1 MNIPRTNLDALQS
14 FAVFADTLN
23 FSESARLLHISQ
35 PALHA
40 KVRKLSEQLDAKL
53 YLRVGSALELTRTG
67 EQVARHARELL
78 ALNRSFVKGMEAG
91 SDRPVVTLAAG
102 EGAYLYLLGKALSQF
117 SGSGASPH
125 LQLLTRNRDESIQ
138 AVRAGQAQL
147 GIAPLGTVP
156 SDLHAVR
163 LTTVG
168 QVLVVPR
175 AHALASRKSVRLRDL
190 KGAQLIVPPAGKPHR
205 ELLGR
210 LLQAE
215 SVPWQPSLE
224 ANGWELMLR
233 FAQLGFGL
241 AVVNACCRMPKGLV
255 AIPLQGYPPLEYHVF
270 HSADRPPT
278 AHVQRLMDALL
289 AEGDHW
295 QAALRPAGRKAP

>member
-1 MNIPRTNLDALQS
+1 MDIPRTNLDALQS

-53 YLRVGSALELTRTG
+53 YLRVGSALQLTSAG

-78 ALNRSFVKGMEAG
+78 LLNQRFVKGLAQGQEQA
-91 SDRPVVTLAAG
+91 VVSLAAG

-117 SGSGASPH
+117 SGPGASPH
-125 LQLLTRNRDESIQ
+125 LQLLTRNRDASVQ

-147 GIAPLGTVP
+147 GIAPMGAVP
-156 SDLHAVR
+156 ADLHAVR
-163 LTTVG
+163 LTVVG
-168 QVLVVPR
+168 QVLVLPR
-175 AHALASRKSVRLRDL
+175 AHALASRRSVRLRDL
-190 KGAQLIVPPAGKPHR
+190 QGAQLIVPPAGRPHR

-215 SVPWQPSLE
+215 SVSWQPSLE
-224 ANGWELMLR
+224 ADGWELMLR

-241 AVVNACCRMPKGLV
+241 TVVNACCRIPKGLV
-255 AIPLQGYPPLEYHVF
+255 AVPLQGYPPLEYHLF
-270 HSADRPPT
+270 RAADRPPSVH
-278 AHVQRLMDALL
+278 AQRLWNALL
-289 AEGDHW
+289 AQADHW
-295 QAALRPAGRKAP
+295 KSA

>member
-1 MNIPRTNLDALQS
+1 M
-14 FAVFADTLN
+14 FADTLN
-23 FSESARLLHISQ
+23 FSESARQLHISQ

-53 YLRVGSALELTRTG
+53 YMRVGSSLELTHTG

-78 ALNRSFVKGMEAG
+78 TLNRRFVAG
-91 SDRPVVTLAAG
+91 LETGREKPVVTLAAG

-117 SGSGASPH
+117 SGPDASPH

-147 GIAPLGTVP
+147 GIAPLGSVP
-156 SDLHAVR
+156 ADLHAVR
-163 LTTVG
+163 LTVVG

-175 AHALASRKSVRLRDL
+175 AHALAGRKSVRLRDL
-190 KGAQLIVPPAGKPHR
+190 KGAPLIVPPAGKPHR

-233 FAQLGFGL
+233 FAQLGFGVT
-241 AVVNACCRMPKGLV
+241 VVNACCRIPKGLV
-255 AIPLQGYPPLEYHVF
+255 AIPLSGYPPLEYHVF
-270 HSADRPPT
+270 HSADRPPNT
-278 AHVQRLMDALL
+278 HMQRIMDALL
-289 AEGDHW
+289 SHGDHW
-295 QAALRPAGRKAP
+295 QSALQLASRKIS

>member
-1 MNIPRTNLDALQS
+1 MDIPRTNLDALQS

-53 YLRVGSALELTRTG
+53 YVRVGSALELTSTG

-78 ALNRSFVKGMEAG
+78 MLNQRFAKGLAAG
-91 SDRPVVTLAAG
+91 QDRPVVTLAAG

-117 SGSGASPH
+117 SGPGASPH
-125 LQLLTRNRDESIQ
+125 LQLLTRNRDEAIQ
-138 AVRAGQAQL
+138 AVRAGHAQL
-147 GIAPLGTVP
+147 GIAPLGTAP
-156 SDLHAVR
+156 ADLHAVR
-163 LTTVG
+163 LTVVG

-175 AHALASRKSVRLRDL
+175 GHALAARKSVRLRDL
-190 KGAQLIVPPAGKPHR
+190 KGAQLIVPPAGRPHR

-215 SVPWQPSLE
+215 SVPWHAALE
-224 ANGWELMLR
+224 ADGWELMLR

-241 AVVNACCRMPKGLV
+241 AVVNACCRIPKGLV
-255 AIPLQGYPPLEYHVF
+255 AVPLQGYPPLEYHVF
-270 HSADRPPT
+270 HAADRPPA
-278 AHVQRLMDALL
+278 AHVQRLCSALL
-289 AEGDHW
+289 AHGDHW
-295 QAALRPAGRKAP
+295 KTT

>member
-1 MNIPRTNLDALQS
+1 MDVPRTNLDALQS
-14 FAVFADTLN
+14 FAMFADTLN

-40 KVRKLSEQLDAKL
+40 KVRKLSEQLDATL
-53 YLRVGSALELTRTG
+53 YVRVGSALQLTQTG

-78 ALNRSFVKGMEAG
+78 TFNRRFVKGLAVG
-91 SDRPVVTLAAG
+91 QDTPVVTLAAG

-117 SGSGASPH
+117 SGPGASPH
-125 LQLLTRNRDESIQ
+125 LQLLTRNRDEAVQ

-156 SDLHAVR
+156 ADLQARR
-163 LTTVG
+163 LTSVG

-175 AHALASRKSVRLRDL
+175 THALAGRKSVRLRDL
-190 KGAQLIVPPAGKPHR
+190 KGAHLIVPPAGRPHR

-241 AVVNACCRMPKGLV
+241 AVVNACCRIPRELV

-270 HSADRPPT
+270 HAADRPPT
-278 AHVQRLMDALL
+278 PHEQRLKDALL
-289 AEGDHW
+289 AHADHW
-295 QAALRPAGRKAP
+295 RAALQSSGRKAP

>member
-1 MNIPRTNLDALQS
+1 MDIPRTNLDALQS

-40 KVRKLSEQLDAKL
+40 KVRKLSEQLDARL
-53 YLRVGSALELTRTG
+53 YLRVGSALQLTSAG

-78 ALNRSFVKGMEAG
+78 LLNQRFVKGLAQGQEQA
-91 SDRPVVTLAAG
+91 VVSLAAG

-117 SGSGASPH
+117 SGPGASPH
-125 LQLLTRNRDESIQ
+125 LQLLTRNRDASVQ

-147 GIAPLGTVP
+147 GIAPLGAVP
-156 SDLHAVR
+156 ADLHAVR
-163 LTTVG
+163 LTVVG
-168 QVLVVPR
+168 QVLVLPR
-175 AHALASRKSVRLRDL
+175 AHALASRRSVRLRDL
-190 KGAQLIVPPAGKPHR
+190 QGASLIVPPAGRPHR

-224 ANGWELMLR
+224 ADGWELMLR

-241 AVVNACCRMPKGLV
+241 TVVNACCRIPKGLV
-255 AIPLQGYPPLEYHVF
+255 AVPLQGYPPLEYHLF
-270 HSADRPPT
+270 RAADRPPSEH
-278 AHVQRLMDALL
+278 AQRLWNALL
-289 AEGDHW
+289 AQADHW
-295 QAALRPAGRKAP
+295 KNA

>member
-1 MNIPRTNLDALQS
+1 VDIPRTNLDALQS

-40 KVRKLSEQLDAKL
+40 KVRKLSEQLDARL
-53 YLRVGSALELTRTG
+53 YLRVGSALQLTSAG

-78 ALNRSFVKGMEAG
+78 LLNQRFVKGLAQGQEQA
-91 SDRPVVTLAAG
+91 VVSLAAG

-117 SGSGASPH
+117 SGPGASPH
-125 LQLLTRNRDESIQ
+125 LQLLTRNRDASVQ

-156 SDLHAVR
+156 ADLHAVR
-163 LTTVG
+163 LTVVG
-168 QVLVVPR
+168 QVLVLPR
-175 AHALASRKSVRLRDL
+175 AHALASRRSVRLRDL
-190 KGAQLIVPPAGKPHR
+190 QGAQLIVPPAGRPHR

-215 SVPWQPSLE
+215 SVSWQPSLE
-224 ANGWELMLR
+224 ADGWELMLR

-241 AVVNACCRMPKGLV
+241 TVVNACCRIPKGLV
-255 AIPLQGYPPLEYHVF
+255 AVPLQGYPPLEYHLF
-270 HSADRPPT
+270 RAADRPPSGH
-278 AHVQRLMDALL
+278 AQRLWNALL
-289 AEGDHW
+289 AQADHW
-295 QAALRPAGRKAP
+295 KSA

>member
-1 MNIPRTNLDALQS
+1 MDIPRTNLDALQS

-53 YLRVGSALELTRTG
+53 YLRVGSALQLTNAG

-78 ALNRSFVKGMEAG
+78 LLNQRFVKGLAQGQEQ
-91 SDRPVVTLAAG
+91 VVVSLAAG

-117 SGSGASPH
+117 SGPGASPH
-125 LQLLTRNRDESIQ
+125 LQLLTRNRDASVQ

-147 GIAPLGTVP
+147 GIAPLGAVP
-156 SDLHAVR
+156 ADLHAVR
-163 LTTVG
+163 LTVVG
-168 QVLVVPR
+168 QVLVLPR
-175 AHALASRKSVRLRDL
+175 AHALASRRSVRLRDL
-190 KGAQLIVPPAGKPHR
+190 QGVSLIVPPAGRPHR

-215 SVPWQPSLE
+215 SVSWQPSLE
-224 ANGWELMLR
+224 ADGWELMLR

-241 AVVNACCRMPKGLV
+241 TVVNACCRIPKGLV
-255 AIPLQGYPPLEYHVF
+255 AVPLQGYPPLEYHLF
-270 HSADRPPT
+270 RAADRPPSVH
-278 AHVQRLMDALL
+278 AQRLWNALL
-289 AEGDHW
+289 AQADHW
-295 QAALRPAGRKAP
+295 KNA

>member
-1 MNIPRTNLDALQS
+1 MDIPRTNLDALQS

-23 FSESARLLHISQ
+23 FSESARRLHISQ

-53 YLRVGSALELTRTG
+53 YVRVGSALALTDAG

-78 ALNRSFVKGMEAG
+78 LLNQRFVKGLAEG
-91 SDRPVVTLAAG
+91 HDQPVVTLAAG

-117 SGSGASPH
+117 SGAGASPH
-125 LQLLTRNRDESIQ
+125 LQLLTRNRDEAVQ

-156 SDLHAVR
+156 ADLHAVR
-163 LTTVG
+163 LTVVG

-175 AHALASRKSVRLRDL
+175 THALAARKSVRLRDL
-190 KGAQLIVPPAGKPHR
+190 KGAQLIVPPAGRPHR

-241 AVVNACCRMPKGLV
+241 TVVNACCRMPKGLAGV
-255 AIPLQGYPPLEYHVF
+255 ALQGYPALEYHLF
-270 HSADRPPT
+270 RAADRPPN
-278 AHVQRLMDALL
+278 AHVQRLWNALL
-289 AEGDHW
+289 AHGDHW
-295 QAALRPAGRKAP
+295 KTA

>member
-1 MNIPRTNLDALQS
+1 MDIPRTNLDALQS

-40 KVRKLSEQLDAKL
+40 KVRKLAEQLDAKL
-53 YLRVGSALELTRTG
+53 YLRVGSALQLTSAG

-78 ALNRSFVKGMEAG
+78 LLNQRFVKGLAQGQEQA
-91 SDRPVVTLAAG
+91 VVSLAAG

-117 SGSGASPH
+117 SGPGASPH
-125 LQLLTRNRDESIQ
+125 LQLLTRNRDASVQ

-147 GIAPLGTVP
+147 GIAPLGGVP
-156 SDLHAVR
+156 ADLHAVR
-163 LTTVG
+163 LTVVG
-168 QVLVVPR
+168 QVLVLPR
-175 AHALASRKSVRLRDL
+175 AHALASRRSVRLRDL
-190 KGAQLIVPPAGKPHR
+190 QGANLIVPPAGRPHR

-215 SVPWQPSLE
+215 SVSWQPSLE
-224 ANGWELMLR
+224 ADGWELMLR

-241 AVVNACCRMPKGLV
+241 TVVNACCRIPKGLV
-255 AIPLQGYPPLEYHVF
+255 AVPLQGYPPLEYHLF
-270 HSADRPPT
+270 RAADRPPSVH
-278 AHVQRLMDALL
+278 AQRLWNALL
-289 AEGDHW
+289 AQADHW
-295 QAALRPAGRKAP
+295 KNA

>member
-1 MNIPRTNLDALQS
+1 MDIPRTNLDALQS

-53 YLRVGSALELTRTG
+53 YLRVGSALQLTSAG

-78 ALNRSFVKGMEAG
+78 LLNQRFVKGLAQGQEQA
-91 SDRPVVTLAAG
+91 VVSLAAG

-117 SGSGASPH
+117 SGPGASPH
-125 LQLLTRNRDESIQ
+125 LQLLTRNRDASVQ

-147 GIAPLGTVP
+147 GIAPLGAVP
-156 SDLHAVR
+156 ADLHAVR
-163 LTTVG
+163 LTIVG
-168 QVLVVPR
+168 QVLVLPR
-175 AHALASRKSVRLRDL
+175 AHALASRRSVRLRDL
-190 KGAQLIVPPAGKPHR
+190 QGAQLIVPPAGRPHR

-215 SVPWQPSLE
+215 SVAWQPSLE
-224 ANGWELMLR
+224 ADGWELMLR

-241 AVVNACCRMPKGLV
+241 TVVNACCRIPKGLV
-255 AIPLQGYPPLEYHVF
+255 AVPLQGYPPLEYHLF
-270 HSADRPPT
+270 RAADRPPSVH
-278 AHVQRLMDALL
+278 AQRLWNALL
-289 AEGDHW
+289 AQADHW
-295 QAALRPAGRKAP
+295 KNA

>member
-1 MNIPRTNLDALQS
+1 MDIPRTNLDALQS

-53 YLRVGSALELTRTG
+53 YLRVGSALQLTSAG

-78 ALNRSFVKGMEAG
+78 LLNQRFVKGLAQGQEQA
-91 SDRPVVTLAAG
+91 VVSLAAG

-117 SGSGASPH
+117 SGPGASPH
-125 LQLLTRNRDESIQ
+125 LQLLTRNRDASVQ

-147 GIAPLGTVP
+147 GIAPLGAVP
-156 SDLHAVR
+156 ADLHAVR
-163 LTTVG
+163 LTVVG
-168 QVLVVPR
+168 QVLVLPR
-175 AHALASRKSVRLRDL
+175 AHALASRRSVRLRDL
-190 KGAQLIVPPAGKPHR
+190 QGTNLIVPPAGRPHR

-215 SVPWQPSLE
+215 SVSWQPSLE
-224 ANGWELMLR
+224 ADGWELMLR

-241 AVVNACCRMPKGLV
+241 TVVNACCRIPKGLV
-255 AIPLQGYPPLEYHVF
+255 AVPLQGYPPLEYHLF
-270 HSADRPPT
+270 RAADRPPSVH
-278 AHVQRLMDALL
+278 AQRLWNALL
-289 AEGDHW
+289 AQADHW
-295 QAALRPAGRKAP
+295 KSA

>member
-1 MNIPRTNLDALQS
+1 MDIPRTNLDALQS

-53 YLRVGSALELTRTG
+53 YVRVGSALELTGAG

-78 ALNRSFVKGMEAG
+78 AFNQRFVKGLVAG
-91 SDRPVVTLAAG
+91 QDTPVVTLAAG
-102 EGAYLYLLGKALSQF
+102 EGAYLYLLGRALSQF
-117 SGSGASPH
+117 SGPGASPH

-147 GIAPLGTVP
+147 GIAPLGTTP
-156 SDLHAVR
+156 SDLAAVR
-163 LTTVG
+163 LTAVG

-175 AHALASRKSVRLRDL
+175 AHALASRKSVRLRAL
-190 KGAQLIVPPAGKPHR
+190 KDAQVIVPPAGRPHR

-241 AVVNACCRMPKGLV
+241 TVVNACCRIPKGLV
-255 AIPLQGYPPLEYHVF
+255 AIPLHGYPPLEYHVF
-270 HSADRPPT
+270 RAADRSPT
-278 AHVQRLMDALL
+278 SHERRLMDALL
-289 AEGDHW
+289 AHGDHW
-295 QAALRPAGRKAP
+295 KTP

>member
-1 MNIPRTNLDALQS
+1 MDIPRTNLDALQS

-40 KVRKLSEQLDAKL
+40 KVRKLAEQLDAKL
-53 YLRVGSALELTRTG
+53 YLRVGSALQLTNAG

-78 ALNRSFVKGMEAG
+78 LLNQRFVKGLAQGQEQA
-91 SDRPVVTLAAG
+91 VVSLAAG

-117 SGSGASPH
+117 SGPGASPH
-125 LQLLTRNRDESIQ
+125 LQLLTRNRDASVQ

-147 GIAPLGTVP
+147 GIAPLGAVP
-156 SDLHAVR
+156 ADLHAVR
-163 LTTVG
+163 LTVVG
-168 QVLVVPR
+168 QVLVLPR
-175 AHALASRKSVRLRDL
+175 AHALASRRSVRLRDL
-190 KGAQLIVPPAGKPHR
+190 QGAQLIVPPAGRPHR

-215 SVPWQPSLE
+215 SVAWQPSLE
-224 ANGWELMLR
+224 ADGWELMLR

-241 AVVNACCRMPKGLV
+241 TVVNACCRIPKGLV
-255 AIPLQGYPPLEYHVF
+255 AVPLQGYPPLEYHLF
-270 HSADRPPT
+270 RAADRPPSVH
-278 AHVQRLMDALL
+278 AQRLWNALL
-289 AEGDHW
+289 AQADHW
-295 QAALRPAGRKAP
+295 KSA

>member
-1 MNIPRTNLDALQS
+1 VDIPRTNLDALQS

-53 YLRVGSALELTRTG
+53 YLRVGSALQLTSAG

-78 ALNRSFVKGMEAG
+78 LLNQRFVKGLAQGQEQA
-91 SDRPVVTLAAG
+91 VVSLAAG

-117 SGSGASPH
+117 SGPGASPH
-125 LQLLTRNRDESIQ
+125 LQLLTRNRDASVQ

-147 GIAPLGTVP
+147 GIAPLGAVP
-156 SDLHAVR
+156 ADLHAVR
-163 LTTVG
+163 LTVVG
-168 QVLVVPR
+168 QVLVLPR
-175 AHALASRKSVRLRDL
+175 AHALASRRSVRLRDL
-190 KGAQLIVPPAGKPHR
+190 QGAQLIVPPAGRPHR

-215 SVPWQPSLE
+215 SVSWQPSLE
-224 ANGWELMLR
+224 ADGWELMLR

-241 AVVNACCRMPKGLV
+241 TVVNACCRIPKGLV
-255 AIPLQGYPPLEYHVF
+255 AVPLQGYPPLEYHLF
-270 HSADRPPT
+270 RAADRPPSVH
-278 AHVQRLMDALL
+278 AQRLWNALL
-289 AEGDHW
+289 AQADHW
-295 QAALRPAGRKAP
+295 KNA

>member
-1 MNIPRTNLDALQS
+1 MEIPRTNLDALQS

-53 YLRVGSALELTRTG
+53 YVRVGSALELTGAG

-78 ALNRSFVKGMEAG
+78 AFNQRFVKGLVAG
-91 SDRPVVTLAAG
+91 QDAPVVTLAAG
-102 EGAYLYLLGKALSQF
+102 EGAYLYLLGRALSQF
-117 SGSGASPH
+117 SGPGASPH

-138 AVRAGQAQL
+138 SVRAGQAQL
-147 GIAPLGTVP
+147 GIAPLGTTP
-156 SDLHAVR
+156 SDLAAVR
-163 LTTVG
+163 LTAVG

-190 KGAQLIVPPAGKPHR
+190 KDAQLIVPPAGRPHR

-215 SVPWQPSLE
+215 SVPWKPSLE

-241 AVVNACCRMPKGLV
+241 TVVNACCRIPKGLV
-255 AIPLQGYPPLEYHVF
+255 AIPLHGYPPLEYHVF
-270 HSADRPPT
+270 HAADRPPT
-278 AHVQRLMDALL
+278 SHERRLMDALL
-289 AEGDHW
+289 AHGDHW
-295 QAALRPAGRKAP
+295 KTP

>member
-1 MNIPRTNLDALQS
+1 MDIPRTNLDALQS

-40 KVRKLSEQLDAKL
+40 KVRKLSEQLDATL
-53 YLRVGSALELTRTG
+53 YVRVGSALQLTQAG

-78 ALNRSFVKGMEAG
+78 TFNRRFVKGLAMG
-91 SDRPVVTLAAG
+91 QDTPVVTLAAG

-117 SGSGASPH
+117 SGPGTSPH
-125 LQLLTRNRDESIQ
+125 LQLLTRNRDEAIQ

-156 SDLHAVR
+156 ADLQARR
-163 LTTVG
+163 LTSVG

-175 AHALASRKSVRLRDL
+175 THALAARKSVRLRDL
-190 KGAQLIVPPAGKPHR
+190 KGAHLIVPPAGRPHR

-233 FAQLGFGL
+233 FAQMGFGL
-241 AVVNACCRMPKGLV
+241 TVVNACCRIPRELV
-255 AIPLQGYPPLEYHVF
+255 GIPLQGYPPLEYHVF
-270 HSADRPPT
+270 HAADRPPT
-278 AHVQRLMDALL
+278 AHEQRLKDALL
-289 AEGDHW
+289 SHADHW
-295 QAALRPAGRKAP
+295 RAALQSSGRKAP

>member
-1 MNIPRTNLDALQS
+1 MDIPRTNLDALQS

-53 YLRVGSALELTRTG
+53 YLRVGSALQLTNAG

-78 ALNRSFVKGMEAG
+78 LLNQRFVKGLAQGQEQA
-91 SDRPVVTLAAG
+91 VVSLAAG

-117 SGSGASPH
+117 SGPGASPH
-125 LQLLTRNRDESIQ
+125 LQLLTRNRDAAVQ

-147 GIAPLGTVP
+147 GIAPLGAVP
-156 SDLHAVR
+156 ADLHAVR
-163 LTTVG
+163 LTVVG
-168 QVLVVPR
+168 QVLVLPR
-175 AHALASRKSVRLRDL
+175 AHALASRRSVRLRDL
-190 KGAQLIVPPAGKPHR
+190 QGASLIVPPAGRPHR
-205 ELLGR
+205 ELLAR

-215 SVPWQPSLE
+215 SVAWQPSLE
-224 ANGWELMLR
+224 ADGWELMLR

-241 AVVNACCRMPKGLV
+241 TVVNACCRIPKGLV
-255 AIPLQGYPPLEYHVF
+255 AVPLQGYPPLEYHLF
-270 HSADRPPT
+270 RAADRPPSVH
-278 AHVQRLMDALL
+278 AQRLWNALL
-289 AEGDHW
+289 AQADHW
-295 QAALRPAGRKAP
+295 KNA

>member
-1 MNIPRTNLDALQS
+1 MDVPRTNLDALQS

-40 KVRKLSEQLDAKL
+40 KVRKLAEQLDATL
-53 YLRVGSALELTRTG
+53 YLRVGSALELTSAG

-78 ALNRSFVKGMEAG
+78 MLNRRLVQGMETG
-91 SDRPVVTLAAG
+91 RDRPAVTLAAG

-117 SGSGASPH
+117 SGPGASPH

-156 SDLHAVR
+156 ADLRAVR
-163 LTTVG
+163 LTVVG
-168 QVLVVPR
+168 QALVVPR
-175 AHALASRKSVRLRDL
+175 AHALAARKSVRLRDL
-190 KGAQLIVPPAGKPHR
+190 KGMQLIVPPAGKPHR

-215 SVPWQPSLE
+215 SIPWQPSLE

-233 FAQLGFGL
+233 FAQLGFG
-241 AVVNACCRMPKGLV
+241 ATVVNACCRIPKGLA
-255 AIPLQGYPPLEYHVF
+255 AIPLSGYPPLEYHVF
-270 HSADRPPT
+270 HAADRAPN
-278 AHVQRLMDALL
+278 AHVQRLLDALL
-289 AEGDHW
+289 AHGDHW
-295 QAALRPAGRKAP
+295 QAVFQTARKTA

>member
-1 MNIPRTNLDALQS
+1 MDIPRTNLDALQS

-53 YLRVGSALELTRTG
+53 YVRVGSALALTAAG

-78 ALNRSFVKGMEAG
+78 LLNRRFVKGLAEG
-91 SDRPVVTLAAG
+91 HDRPVVTLAAG

-117 SGSGASPH
+117 SGPGASPH
-125 LQLLTRNRDESIQ
+125 LQLLTRDRDEAVQ

-147 GIAPLGTVP
+147 GVAPLGTVP
-156 SDLHAVR
+156 ADLRAVR
-163 LTTVG
+163 LTVVG

-175 AHALASRKSVRLRDL
+175 AHALAGRKSVRLRDL
-190 KGAQLIVPPAGKPHR
+190 KGAQLIVPPAGRPHR

-224 ANGWELMLR
+224 AHGWELMLR

-241 AVVNACCRMPKGLV
+241 TVVNACCRMPKGLV
-255 AIPLQGYPPLEYHVF
+255 AVPLQGYPPLEYHLF
-270 HSADRPPT
+270 HAADRPPS
-278 AHVQRLMDALL
+278 AHVQRLWTALL
-289 AEGDHW
+289 A
-295 QAALRPAGRKAP
+295 QADQWKTP

>member
-1 MNIPRTNLDALQS
+1 MDIPRTNLDALQS
-14 FAVFADTLN
+14 FAVFANTLN

-53 YLRVGSALELTRTG
+53 YLRVGSALQLTSAG

-78 ALNRSFVKGMEAG
+78 LLNQRFVKGLAQGQEQA
-91 SDRPVVTLAAG
+91 VVSLAAG

-117 SGSGASPH
+117 SGPGASPH
-125 LQLLTRNRDESIQ
+125 LQLLTRNRDASVQ

-147 GIAPLGTVP
+147 GIAPLGAVP
-156 SDLHAVR
+156 ADLHAVR
-163 LTTVG
+163 LTVVG
-168 QVLVVPR
+168 QVLVLPR
-175 AHALASRKSVRLRDL
+175 AHALASRRSVRLRDL
-190 KGAQLIVPPAGKPHR
+190 QGASLIVPPAGRPHR

-224 ANGWELMLR
+224 ADGWELMLR

-241 AVVNACCRMPKGLV
+241 TVVNACCRIPKGLV
-255 AIPLQGYPPLEYHVF
+255 AVPLQGYPPLEYHLF
-270 HSADRPPT
+270 RAADRPPSVH
-278 AHVQRLMDALL
+278 AQRLWNALL
-289 AEGDHW
+289 AQADHW
-295 QAALRPAGRKAP
+295 KSA

>member
-1 MNIPRTNLDALQS
+1 MDIPRTNLDALQS

-40 KVRKLSEQLDAKL
+40 KVRKLAEQLDARL
-53 YLRVGSALELTRTG
+53 YLRVGSALQLTSAG

-78 ALNRSFVKGMEAG
+78 LLNQRFVKGLAQGQEQA
-91 SDRPVVTLAAG
+91 VVSLAAG

-117 SGSGASPH
+117 SGPGASPH
-125 LQLLTRNRDESIQ
+125 LQLLTRNRDAAVQ

-147 GIAPLGTVP
+147 GIAPLGAVP
-156 SDLHAVR
+156 ADLHAVR
-163 LTTVG
+163 LTVVG
-168 QVLVVPR
+168 QVLVLPR
-175 AHALASRKSVRLRDL
+175 AHALASRRTVRLRDL
-190 KGAQLIVPPAGKPHR
+190 QGAQLIVPPAGRPHR

-215 SVPWQPSLE
+215 SVAWQPSLE
-224 ANGWELMLR
+224 ADGWELMLR

-241 AVVNACCRMPKGLV
+241 TVVNACCRIPKGLV
-255 AIPLQGYPPLEYHVF
+255 AVPLQGYPPLEYHLF
-270 HSADRPPT
+270 RAADRPPSVH
-278 AHVQRLMDALL
+278 AQRLWNALL
-289 AEGDHW
+289 AQADHW
-295 QAALRPAGRKAP
+295 KSA

>member
-1 MNIPRTNLDALQS
+1 MEIPRTNLDALQS

-40 KVRKLSEQLDAKL
+40 KVRKLSEQLDARL
-53 YLRVGSALELTRTG
+53 YVRVGSALELTSAG

-78 ALNRSFVKGMEAG
+78 LLNQRFVKGLADG
-91 SDRPVVTLAAG
+91 QDKPVATLAAG
-102 EGAYLYLLGKALSQF
+102 EGAYLYLLGKALSKF
-117 SGSGASPH
+117 SGPGASPH
-125 LQLLTRNRDESIQ
+125 LQLLTRNRDEAIQ

-156 SDLHAVR
+156 ADLHAVR
-163 LTTVG
+163 LTVVG
-168 QVLVVPR
+168 QVLVMPR
-175 AHALASRKSVRLRDL
+175 AHALASRKHVRLRDL
-190 KGAQLIVPPAGKPHR
+190 RDAQLIVPPVGRPHR
-205 ELLGR
+205 EMLGR

-241 AVVNACCRMPKGLV
+241 AVVNACCRIPKGLV
-255 AIPLQGYPPLEYHVF
+255 AVPLQGYPPLEYHLF
-270 HSADRPPT
+270 HAHDRPRSV
-278 AHVQRLMDALL
+278 HVQRLWDELL
-289 AEGDHW
+289 AHADHW
-295 QAALRPAGRKAP
+295 KTA

>member
-1 MNIPRTNLDALQS
+1 MEIPRTNLDALQS

-40 KVRKLSEQLDAKL
+40 KVRKLSEQLDARL
-53 YLRVGSALELTRTG
+53 YLRVGSALQLTSAG

-78 ALNRSFVKGMEAG
+78 LLNQRFVKGLAQGQEQA
-91 SDRPVVTLAAG
+91 VVSLAAG

-117 SGSGASPH
+117 SGPGASPH
-125 LQLLTRNRDESIQ
+125 LQLLTRNRDASVQ

-147 GIAPLGTVP
+147 GIAPLGGVP
-156 SDLHAVR
+156 ADLHAVR
-163 LTTVG
+163 LTVVG
-168 QVLVVPR
+168 QVLVLPR
-175 AHALASRKSVRLRDL
+175 AHALASRRSVRLRDL
-190 KGAQLIVPPAGKPHR
+190 QGANLIVPPAGRPHR

-215 SVPWQPSLE
+215 SVSWQPSLE
-224 ANGWELMLR
+224 ADGWELMLR

-241 AVVNACCRMPKGLV
+241 TVVNVCCRIPKGLV
-255 AIPLQGYPPLEYHVF
+255 AVPLQGYPPLEYHLF
-270 HSADRPPT
+270 RAADRPPSVH
-278 AHVQRLMDALL
+278 AQRLWNALL
-289 AEGDHW
+289 AQADHW
-295 QAALRPAGRKAP
+295 KNA

>member
-1 MNIPRTNLDALQS
+1 VDIPRTNLDALQS

-53 YLRVGSALELTRTG
+53 YLRVGSALQLTNAG

-78 ALNRSFVKGMEAG
+78 LLNQRFVKGLAQGQEQA
-91 SDRPVVTLAAG
+91 VVSLAAG

-117 SGSGASPH
+117 SGPGASPH
-125 LQLLTRNRDESIQ
+125 LQLLTRNRDAAVQ

-147 GIAPLGTVP
+147 GIAPLGAVP
-156 SDLHAVR
+156 ADLHAVR
-163 LTTVG
+163 LTVVG
-168 QVLVVPR
+168 QVLVLPR
-175 AHALASRKSVRLRDL
+175 AHALASRRSVRLRDL
-190 KGAQLIVPPAGKPHR
+190 QGASLIVPPAGRPHR
-205 ELLGR
+205 ELLAR

-215 SVPWQPSLE
+215 SVAWQPSLE
-224 ANGWELMLR
+224 ADGWELMLR

-241 AVVNACCRMPKGLV
+241 TVVNACCRIPKGLV
-255 AIPLQGYPPLEYHVF
+255 AVPLQGYPPLEYHLF
-270 HSADRPPT
+270 RAADRPPSVH
-278 AHVQRLMDALL
+278 AQRLWNALL
-289 AEGDHW
+289 AQADHW
-295 QAALRPAGRKAP
+295 KNA

>member
-1 MNIPRTNLDALQS
+1 MDIPRTNLDALQS

-53 YLRVGSALELTRTG
+53 YVRVGSALELTGAG
-67 EQVARHARELL
+67 EQVARHARELF
-78 ALNRSFVKGMEAG
+78 AFNQRFVKGLVAG
-91 SDRPVVTLAAG
+91 QDTPVVTLAAG
-102 EGAYLYLLGKALSQF
+102 EGAYLYLLGRALSQF
-117 SGSGASPH
+117 SGPGASPH

-147 GIAPLGTVP
+147 GIAPLGTTP
-156 SDLHAVR
+156 SDLAAVR
-163 LTTVG
+163 LTAVG

-190 KGAQLIVPPAGKPHR
+190 KDAQLIVPPAGRPYR

-215 SVPWQPSLE
+215 SVPWEPSLE

-241 AVVNACCRMPKGLV
+241 TVVNACCRIPKGLV
-255 AIPLQGYPPLEYHVF
+255 AIPLHGYPPLEYHVF
-270 HSADRPPT
+270 HAADRPPT
-278 AHVQRLMDALL
+278 SHERRLMGALL
-289 AEGDHW
+289 AHGDHW
-295 QAALRPAGRKAP
+295 KTP

>member
-1 MNIPRTNLDALQS
+1 MDIPRTNLDALQS

-53 YLRVGSALELTRTG
+53 YVRVGSALALTGAG

-78 ALNRSFVKGMEAG
+78 TLNQRFVKGLAAG
-91 SDRPVVTLAAG
+91 HDTPAVTLAAG

-117 SGSGASPH
+117 SGPAASPH
-125 LQLLTRNRDESIQ
+125 LHLLTRNRDEAVR

-156 SDLHAVR
+156 ADLHAVR
-163 LTTVG
+163 LTAVG

-175 AHALASRKSVRLRDL
+175 GHALAARKSVRLRDL
-190 KGAQLIVPPAGKPHR
+190 KGAQLVVPPAGRPHR

-224 ANGWELMLR
+224 ADGWELMLR

-241 AVVNACCRMPKGLV
+241 TVVNACCRIPKGLV
-255 AIPLQGYPPLEYHVF
+255 AVPLQGYPPLDYHLF
-270 HSADRPPT
+270 HAADRPPAT
-278 AHVQRLMDALL
+278 HVLRLWNALL
-289 AEGDHW
+289 AHGDHW
-295 QAALRPAGRKAP
+295 KTT

>member
-1 MNIPRTNLDALQS
+1 MDIPRTNLDALQS

-53 YLRVGSALELTRTG
+53 YLRVGSALQLTSAG

-78 ALNRSFVKGMEAG
+78 LLNQRFVKGLAQGQEQA
-91 SDRPVVTLAAG
+91 VVSLAAG

-117 SGSGASPH
+117 SGPGASPH
-125 LQLLTRNRDESIQ
+125 LQLLTRNRDASVQ

-147 GIAPLGTVP
+147 GIAPLGAVP
-156 SDLHAVR
+156 ADLHAVR
-163 LTTVG
+163 LTVVG
-168 QVLVVPR
+168 QVLVLPR
-175 AHALASRKSVRLRDL
+175 AHALASRRSVRLRDL
-190 KGAQLIVPPAGKPHR
+190 QGANLIVPPAGRPHR

-215 SVPWQPSLE
+215 SVSWQPSLE
-224 ANGWELMLR
+224 ADGWELMLR

-241 AVVNACCRMPKGLV
+241 TVVNACCRIPKGLV
-255 AIPLQGYPPLEYHVF
+255 AVPLQGYPPLEYHLF
-270 HSADRPPT
+270 RAADRPPSVH
-278 AHVQRLMDALL
+278 AQRLWNALL
-289 AEGDHW
+289 AQADHW
-295 QAALRPAGRKAP
+295 KSA

>member
-1 MNIPRTNLDALQS
+1 MDIPRTNLDALQS

-40 KVRKLSEQLDAKL
+40 KVRKLAEQLDAKL
-53 YLRVGSALELTRTG
+53 YLRVGSALQLTNAG

-78 ALNRSFVKGMEAG
+78 LLNQRFVKGLAQGQEQA
-91 SDRPVVTLAAG
+91 VVSLAAG

-117 SGSGASPH
+117 SGPGASPH
-125 LQLLTRNRDESIQ
+125 LQLLTRNRDASVQ

-147 GIAPLGTVP
+147 GIAPLGGVP
-156 SDLHAVR
+156 ADLHAVR
-163 LTTVG
+163 LTVVG
-168 QVLVVPR
+168 QVLVLPR
-175 AHALASRKSVRLRDL
+175 AHALASRRSVRLRDL
-190 KGAQLIVPPAGKPHR
+190 QGANLIVPPAGRPHR

-215 SVPWQPSLE
+215 SVSWQPSLE
-224 ANGWELMLR
+224 ADGWELMLR

-241 AVVNACCRMPKGLV
+241 TVVNACCRIPKGLV
-255 AIPLQGYPPLEYHVF
+255 AVPLQGYPPLEYHLF
-270 HSADRPPT
+270 RAADRPPSVH
-278 AHVQRLMDALL
+278 AQRLWNALL
-289 AEGDHW
+289 AQADHW
-295 QAALRPAGRKAP
+295 KNA

>member
-1 MNIPRTNLDALQS
+1 MDIPRTNLDALQS

-53 YLRVGSALELTRTG
+53 YLRVGSALQLTNAG

-78 ALNRSFVKGMEAG
+78 LLNQRFVKGLAQGQEQA
-91 SDRPVVTLAAG
+91 VVSLAAG

-117 SGSGASPH
+117 SGPGASPH
-125 LQLLTRNRDESIQ
+125 LQLLTRNRDASVQ

-147 GIAPLGTVP
+147 GIAPLGAVP
-156 SDLHAVR
+156 ADLHAVR
-163 LTTVG
+163 LTVVG
-168 QVLVVPR
+168 QVLVLPR
-175 AHALASRKSVRLRDL
+175 AHALASRRSVRLRDL
-190 KGAQLIVPPAGKPHR
+190 QGASLIVPPAGRPHR

-215 SVPWQPSLE
+215 SVSWQPSLE
-224 ANGWELMLR
+224 ADGWELMLR

-241 AVVNACCRMPKGLV
+241 TVVNACCRIPKGLV
-255 AIPLQGYPPLEYHVF
+255 AVPLQGYPPLEYHLF
-270 HSADRPPT
+270 RAADRPPSVH
-278 AHVQRLMDALL
+278 AQRLWNALL
-289 AEGDHW
+289 AQADHW
-295 QAALRPAGRKAP
+295 KNA

>member
-1 MNIPRTNLDALQS
+1 MDIPRTNLDALQS

-40 KVRKLSEQLDAKL
+40 KVRKLAEQLDTKL
-53 YLRVGSALELTRTG
+53 YMRVGGALELTGAG

-78 ALNRSFVKGMEAG
+78 TLNQRFVKGLAEG
-91 SDRPVVTLAAG
+91 RDQPVATLAAG

-117 SGSGASPH
+117 SGPGASPH
-125 LQLLTRNRDESIQ
+125 LQLLTRNRDEAIQ

-156 SDLHAVR
+156 ADLAAVR
-163 LTTVG
+163 LTVVG

-175 AHALASRKSVRLRDL
+175 THALASRKSVRLRDL
-190 KGAQLIVPPAGKPHR
+190 KDAQLIVPPAGRPHR

-241 AVVNACCRMPKGLV
+241 AVVNACCRIPKGLAAV
-255 AIPLQGYPPLEYHVF
+255 PLQGYPPLEYHVF
-270 HSADRPPT
+270 HAADRPP
-278 AHVQRLMDALL
+278 APHVRRLMDALL
-289 AEGDHW
+289 AHRDHW
-295 QAALRPAGRKAP
+295 KSAP

>member
-1 MNIPRTNLDALQS
+1 VDIPRTNLDALQS

-53 YLRVGSALELTRTG
+53 YLRVGSALQLTSAG

-78 ALNRSFVKGMEAG
+78 LLNQRFVKGLAQGQEQA
-91 SDRPVVTLAAG
+91 VVSLAAG

-117 SGSGASPH
+117 SGPGASPH
-125 LQLLTRNRDESIQ
+125 LQLLTRNRDASVQ

-147 GIAPLGTVP
+147 GIAPLGAVP
-156 SDLHAVR
+156 ADLHAVR
-163 LTTVG
+163 LTVVG
-168 QVLVVPR
+168 QVLVLPR
-175 AHALASRKSVRLRDL
+175 AHALASRRSVRLRDL
-190 KGAQLIVPPAGKPHR
+190 QGTNLIVPPAGRPHR

-215 SVPWQPSLE
+215 SVSWQPSLE
-224 ANGWELMLR
+224 ADGWELMLR

-241 AVVNACCRMPKGLV
+241 TVVNACCRIPKGLV
-255 AIPLQGYPPLEYHVF
+255 AVPLQGYPPLEYHLF
-270 HSADRPPT
+270 RAADRPPSVH
-278 AHVQRLMDALL
+278 AQRLWNALL
-289 AEGDHW
+289 AQADHW
-295 QAALRPAGRKAP
+295 KSA

>member
-1 MNIPRTNLDALQS
+1 VDIPRTNLDALQS

-53 YLRVGSALELTRTG
+53 YLRVGSALQLTSAG

-78 ALNRSFVKGMEAG
+78 LLNQRFVKGLAQGQEQ
-91 SDRPVVTLAAG
+91 VVVSLAAG

-117 SGSGASPH
+117 SGPGASPH
-125 LQLLTRNRDESIQ
+125 LQLLTRNRDASVQ

-147 GIAPLGTVP
+147 GIAPLGAVP
-156 SDLHAVR
+156 ADLHAVR
-163 LTTVG
+163 LTVVG
-168 QVLVVPR
+168 QVLVLPR
-175 AHALASRKSVRLRDL
+175 AHALASRRSVRLRDL
-190 KGAQLIVPPAGKPHR
+190 QGASLIVPPAGRPHR

-215 SVPWQPSLE
+215 SVSWQPSLE
-224 ANGWELMLR
+224 ADGWELMLR

-241 AVVNACCRMPKGLV
+241 TVVNACCRIPKGLV
-255 AIPLQGYPPLEYHVF
+255 AVPLQGYPPLEYHLF
-270 HSADRPPT
+270 RAADRPPSVH
-278 AHVQRLMDALL
+278 AQRLWNALL
-289 AEGDHW
+289 AQADHW
-295 QAALRPAGRKAP
+295 KSA

>member
-1 MNIPRTNLDALQS
+1 VDIPRTNLDALQS

-40 KVRKLSEQLDAKL
+40 KVRKLSEQLDARL
-53 YLRVGSALELTRTG
+53 YLRVGSALQLTSAG

-78 ALNRSFVKGMEAG
+78 LLNQRFVKGLAQGQEQA
-91 SDRPVVTLAAG
+91 VVSLAAG

-117 SGSGASPH
+117 SGPGASPH
-125 LQLLTRNRDESIQ
+125 LQLLTRNRDASVQ

-147 GIAPLGTVP
+147 GIAPLGAVP
-156 SDLHAVR
+156 ADLHAVR
-163 LTTVG
+163 LTVVG
-168 QVLVVPR
+168 QVLVLPR
-175 AHALASRKSVRLRDL
+175 AHALASRRSVRLRDL
-190 KGAQLIVPPAGKPHR
+190 QGAQLIVPPAGRPHR

-215 SVPWQPSLE
+215 SVSWQPSLE
-224 ANGWELMLR
+224 ADGWELMLR

-241 AVVNACCRMPKGLV
+241 TVVNACCRIPKGLV
-255 AIPLQGYPPLEYHVF
+255 AVPLQGYPPLEYHLF
-270 HSADRPPT
+270 RAADRPPSVH
-278 AHVQRLMDALL
+278 AQRLWNALL
-289 AEGDHW
+289 AQADHW
-295 QAALRPAGRKAP
+295 KSA

>member
-1 MNIPRTNLDALQS
+1 MDVPRTNLDALQS

-40 KVRKLSEQLDAKL
+40 KVRKLAEQLDARL
-53 YLRVGSALELTRTG
+53 YTRIGGALVLTSAG

-78 ALNRSFVKGMEAG
+78 ALNQRFVKGLAAG
-91 SDRPVVTLAAG
+91 RDQPVVTLAAG

-117 SGSGASPH
+117 SGPGASPH
-125 LQLLTRNRDESIQ
+125 LQLLTRNRDEAIQ

-147 GIAPLGTVP
+147 GIAPLGTAP
-156 SDLHAVR
+156 EDLAAVR
-163 LTTVG
+163 LTVVG

-190 KGAQLIVPPAGKPHR
+190 KDAQLIVPPEGRPHR
-205 ELLGR
+205 EMLGR

-241 AVVNACCRMPKGLV
+241 AVVNACCRIPKGLV
-255 AIPLQGYPPLEYHVF
+255 AIPLQGYPPLEYHMF
-270 HSADRPPT
+270 HGADRPPT
-278 AHVQRLMDALL
+278 PHAQRLMDALL
-289 AEGDHW
+289 TNRDRW
-295 QAALRPAGRKAP
+295 KAAP

>member
-1 MNIPRTNLDALQS
+1 MDIPRTNLDALQS

-40 KVRKLSEQLDAKL
+40 KVRKLSEQLDARL
-53 YLRVGSALELTRTG
+53 YLRVGSALQLTSAG

-78 ALNRSFVKGMEAG
+78 LLNQRFVKGLAQGQEQ
-91 SDRPVVTLAAG
+91 VVVSLAAG

-117 SGSGASPH
+117 SGPGASPH
-125 LQLLTRNRDESIQ
+125 LQLLTRNRDASVQ

-147 GIAPLGTVP
+147 GIAPLGAVP
-156 SDLHAVR
+156 ADLHAVR
-163 LTTVG
+163 LTVVG
-168 QVLVVPR
+168 QVLVLPR
-175 AHALASRKSVRLRDL
+175 AHALASRRSVRLRDL
-190 KGAQLIVPPAGKPHR
+190 QGAQLIVPPAGRPHR

-215 SVPWQPSLE
+215 SVSWQPSLE
-224 ANGWELMLR
+224 ADGWELMLR

-241 AVVNACCRMPKGLV
+241 TVVNACCRIPKGLV
-255 AIPLQGYPPLEYHVF
+255 AVPLQGYPPLEYHLF
-270 HSADRPPT
+270 RAADRPPSVH
-278 AHVQRLMDALL
+278 AQRLWNALL
-289 AEGDHW
+289 AQADHW
-295 QAALRPAGRKAP
+295 KSA